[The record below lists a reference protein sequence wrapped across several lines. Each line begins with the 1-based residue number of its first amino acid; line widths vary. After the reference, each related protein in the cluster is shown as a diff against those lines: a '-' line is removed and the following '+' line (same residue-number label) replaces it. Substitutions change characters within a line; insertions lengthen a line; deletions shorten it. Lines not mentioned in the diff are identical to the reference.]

1 MHLFKKTP
9 LNKVHHD
16 LKAKMGDF
24 AGWELPMWFTSI
36 LEEHKA
42 VRSGAGI
49 FDVSDMGRIWVS
61 GRKAGQFLDKVLTRP
76 VSRLGIGSS
85 QLCLM
90 CLENGGILDD
100 LWVYHVAVDEYLLV
114 WNAGDT
120 ERKLDWLFRWSESDP
135 DITFRNAT
143 DDTAMVAVQGPAV
156 CQLGSMQA
164 FCNLPRFG
172 HARAKIDKFEVLG
185 ARTGYTGEDGFELI
199 SSAAEASPLWELLM
213 RQDVKPCG
221 LGARD
226 TLRLEAGMML
236 SGQDMDPST
245 NPFEADLAWLVDFGK
260 RDFVGKSSLLEISRQ
275 GIRRKLVGFKIKGR
289 EIARS
294 GYFIFKSGQK
304 LGKITSGGYAPSLGV
319 SIGLGYVPVELSI
332 VGTEIEILIRDKLV
346 SAQIVNRRFY
356 KKGG

>member
-1 MHLFKKTP
+1 
-9 LNKVHHD
+9 
-16 LKAKMGDF
+16 
-24 AGWELPMWFTSI
+24 MWFTSI

-42 VRSGAGI
+42 VRSGAGM

-135 DITFRNAT
+135 DITFKNAT

-156 CQLGSMQA
+156 CQLDSMKA
-164 FCNLPRFG
+164 LCNLPRFG

-332 VGTEIEILIRDKLV
+332 VGTKIEILIRDKLV

>member
-346 SAQIVNRRFY
+346 SAHIVNRRFY

>member
-332 VGTEIEILIRDKLV
+332 VGTKIEILIRDKLV

>member
-1 MHLFKKTP
+1 MQLLKKTP

-49 FDVSDMGRIWVS
+49 FDVSDMGRIWAS
-61 GRKAGQFLDKVLTRP
+61 GRKADQFLDKVLTRP

-100 LWVYHVAVDEYLLV
+100 LWVYHVAVNEYLLV

-120 ERKLDWLFRWSESDP
+120 QRKLDWLFRWSESDP
-135 DITFRNAT
+135 DITLRNAT
-143 DDTAMVAVQGPAV
+143 GDTAMVAVQGPAV

-164 FCNLPRFG
+164 LCNLPRFG

-199 SSAAEASPLWELLM
+199 SSAAEVPALWELFT

-236 SGQDMDPST
+236 SGQDMDAST

-304 LGKITSGGYAPSLGV
+304 LGKVTSGRYAPSLGV
-319 SIGLGYVPVELSI
+319 SIGLGYVPVELST